1 MLITESPG
9 RLPATIV
16 SRCQRLRINRP
27 TRAESVGWL
36 NSIDTTAD
44 WEALLDFALDAPLV
58 ALDLHRKG
66 FAAQAARYRADLRE
80 LRQRG
85 ITPLAIA
92 QRWAAADAELLLRWL
107 YRQLAAEAA
116 QEAAGLQNQ
125 MNQLNMRQA
134 LRQLRRIEEAY
145 RNRDKALNRELQL
158 AALLTDWYG
167 ATANPN

>member
-1 MLITESPG
+1 
-9 RLPATIV
+9 
-16 SRCQRLRINRP
+16 
-27 TRAESVGWL
+27 
-36 NSIDTTAD
+36 
-44 WEALLDFALDAPLV
+44 
-58 ALDLHRKG
+58 
-66 FAAQAARYRADLRE
+66 
-80 LRQRG
+80 
-85 ITPLAIA
+85 LAIA